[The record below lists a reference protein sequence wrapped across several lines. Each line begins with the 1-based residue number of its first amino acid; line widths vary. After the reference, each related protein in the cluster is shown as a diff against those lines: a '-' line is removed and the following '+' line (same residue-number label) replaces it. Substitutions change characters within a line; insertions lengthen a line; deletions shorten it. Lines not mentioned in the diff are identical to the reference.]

1 MSIKQHPTKGSGWWQ
16 IYISNGRNK
25 KQTVHVYQ
33 GTKAEAIDVEAQLRG
48 IPKDISS
55 QKASDVLGRFL
66 DWYSIHRSA
75 NSMIYAEN
83 ALPKIIKK
91 LGNKNLTIYRQ
102 ADYTRYKQQRAGEG
116 VTKRTVNIELLIWS
130 SMLRFAAEQLNVNIG
145 EIPQLYPRRQ
155 TKPPDKQPLTA
166 EETSRLIA
174 ELTGNKKTI
183 AMLYA
188 YCGLRRDEALTLT
201 RGQVDLDRNLL
212 HIRGKGDKPRLVP
225 IVSDALHHQLTTA
238 CSGKQRPD
246 ILFISSKSAADSP
259 QPYKNIKKALKG
271 AAKRAGIEKP
281 VYNHL
286 LRHSAATNAVVAGV
300 NIRALQTILGH
311 SDIRTTELYTH
322 MAAEIVLSEA
332 TKMAGL
338 HNTATSNNNNTK
350 NMSEMSETKKQKN
363 SNVIQLV
370 RRST

>member
-1 MSIKQHPTKGSGWWQ
+1 MSVHQHPTKGPGWWQ

-25 KQTVHVYQ
+25 KRTVHVYQ
-33 GTKAEAIDVEAQLRG
+33 GTEAEAMDVEAQLRG
-48 IPKDISS
+48 IPKSIST
-55 QKASDVLGRFL
+55 QKASDVIGRFL
-66 DWYSIHRSA
+66 DWYAIHRSA

-83 ALPKIIKK
+83 ALPKIIKR

-102 ADYTRYKQQRAGEG
+102 ADYTRYKQLRAGDG

-130 SMLRFAAEQLNVNIG
+130 SMLRFATEQLNINIG
-145 EIPQLYPRRQ
+145 DMPQLYPRKQ

-174 ELTGNKKTI
+174 ELDGDKQTI

-188 YCGLRRDEALTLT
+188 YCGLRRNEALTLT

-212 HIRGKGDKPRLVP
+212 HIIGKGDKARLVP
-225 IVSDALHHQLTTA
+225 IVSDALQQKITTA
-238 CSGKQRPD
+238 CKGKQRTD
-246 ILFISSKSAADSP
+246 ILFISPKSQPDNP
-259 QPYKNIKKALKG
+259 QPYKNIKRALKG
-271 AAKRAGIEKP
+271 AALRAGIEKP

-322 MAAEIVLSEA
+322 MAAEIVLTEA
-332 TKMAGL
+332 QKMAGL
-338 HNTATSNNNNTK
+338 HNTATHNNDNAK
-350 NMSEMSETKKQKN
+350 IMSQTSQTRTSKK

-370 RRST
+370 RR